1 MPPSP
6 LASSVREKHATK
18 LVFCFDLPV
27 PRYTLENH
35 HIFSPLNES
44 QSHTNT
50 RGMSLQPILTVKTW
64 SALSY
69 PFRDQWQ
76 ERGPPRSLIHSWSPF
91 NDASVS
97 PSEIFYFSSLNSIHN
112 KDLNCKV
119 FSHSTTKNHWFTH
132 ATCGR
137 LKNAPNNVH
146 VLFPEPANVT
156 LHEKKEFC
164 RCD

>member
-27 PRYTLENH
+27 PWYTLENH

-44 QSHTNT
+44 QSLIQEECPSNP
-50 RGMSLQPILTVKTW
+50 SLLSRPGQHWAVPSGINGRSVGLHVLSFIL
-64 SALSY
+64 
-69 PFRDQWQ
+69 D
-76 ERGPPRSLIHSWSPF
+76 SPF

-112 KDLNCKV
+112 KDLNCQV

-146 VLFPEPANVT
+146 VLFPEPVNVT